1 VVPIEIKVLCIIYKF
16 GANILTFNKLFI
28 IGRSIVS
35 FYVSKMVMAIDV
47 VFKEFM
53 MWPIGDKM
61 KVVMMELKNW
71 CGMRSVISID
81 KIHIAITKPYS
92 VFKKRVLLLQ
102 N

>member
-53 MWPIGDKM
+53 MWPIGCDDGVKNGWGYAKCDK
-61 KVVMMELKNW
+61 
-71 CGMRSVISID
+71 
-81 KIHIAITKPYS
+81 Y
-92 VFKKRVLLLQ
+92 
-102 N
+102 